1 MKITRKTIAV
11 FSALSIIF
19 VCGCEKD
26 NGSPNNI
33 VYYDN
38 DAPYSQSAEKIEAND
53 NDNFSEK
60 ELKITFPTVPAS
72 INEPAEVLGIS
83 VNLTNIYDMGILE
96 NNIIYDT
103 QKQILAFVFEITN
116 NSDSDIEVNSL
127 NLSLNILN
135 GETTNIIP
143 DIFGINHSQKKL
155 SEIKI
160 LEGTVKPGE
169 TVKGFSPISIDP
181 KWNSISIYYNNDAL
195 EDTAVSFDIT
205 KDMVEAAP

>member
-19 VCGCEKD
+19 VCGCEK
-26 NGSPNNI
+26 NNASPNSI

-53 NDNFSEK
+53 SDNFSEK
-60 ELKITFPTVPAS
+60 EYEISFPTVPAN
-72 INEPAEVLGIS
+72 INEPAEVSGIS
-83 VNLTNIYDMGILE
+83 VNLTNVYDVGILE
-96 NNIIYDT
+96 KSIIYDT
-103 QKQILAFVFEITN
+103 QKQVLAFVFEITN
-116 NSDSDIEVNSL
+116 NSDTDIEVNSL
-127 NLSLNILN
+127 NLSLNILD

-143 DIFGINHSQKKL
+143 DVFGMNHSQKQISDIKL
-155 SEIKI
+155 LDGI
-160 LEGTVKPGE
+160 VKPGE

-181 KWNSISIYYNNDAL
+181 KWNSCSVYYNNSAL
-195 EDTAVSFDIT
+195 ENTAVSFDIT